1 MVPHGVMTHGVMA
14 HGVVAHEVLPA
25 EIMADEI
32 VGSSRKQREVREVR
46 EVRGS
51 KQCQWLLRHP
61 RNISLQEGHQSAGSM
76 RPLTG
81 AVLWHKSCLLHKKK
95 PFWSTI

>member
-1 MVPHGVMTHGVMA
+1 M
-14 HGVVAHEVLPA
+14 VAHQVLPD

-32 VGSSRKQREVREVR
+32 DGSSRKQREVVG
-46 EVRGS
+46 GS
-51 KQCQWLLRHP
+51 KESQWLAGHP
-61 RNISLQEGHQSAGSM
+61 RNTGRQVETYQSAGSLLV
-76 RPLTG
+76 LTG